1 MRRYLFITLC
11 CCLLFSPIR
20 AHEKDTIAI
29 AEHQN
34 QWTKVLDNA
43 LHNPAFMHN
52 VYTTSLSEMYLNLNY
67 KHANIPQQP
76 QLGNAHTL
84 GNATVSSYLHLNATT
99 TVWGGAS
106 YKTGKIRNIR
116 FNSTS
121 DYEQL
126 YPYVMADTIGGDL
139 QNEQYAFYG
148 GYAVKLKQWTF
159 GAKINFRAEH
169 EYRTI
174 DPRPRGIA
182 TDLTLRVGL
191 ARAYGN
197 YNIGAGV
204 GMHTYKQTN
213 NVDFYNPLGV
223 VTEYHMTGLGTNYVR
238 FAGAIRSSYYKG
250 TGTIADLQL
259 TPLNTSGAYL
269 SVEGT
274 YMPYNNILTELNAL
288 PISKLEVTTMAAQAG
303 WKHEGKWRW
312 ALFAG
317 YRMEHRRGKEHIA
330 GSSSSTE
337 YKSLIT
343 LSMYQNNK
351 ADYHLGGALSTGNQ
365 SKIML
370 NAQLGW
376 LNDYSEYIDLRRE
389 MAFAKT
395 YGRLGWQWLWC
406 NKTQQ
411 KHQNTAQWQIE
422 WNTNAA
428 YFHNNSKR
436 IVMPYAIMDKQITQ
450 LVNNIYAT
458 KTAHLWTLATQC
470 TVYHQPKQWKGVG
483 VFLKTAFAYS
493 HSALLHQVETNVAM
507 GVTF

>member
-1 MRRYLFITLC
+1 M
-11 CCLLFSPIR
+11 LFSPIR

-204 GMHTYKQTN
+204 A
-213 NVDFYNPLGV
+213 
-223 VTEYHMTGLGTNYVR
+223 YH
-238 FAGAIRSSYYKG
+238 
-250 TGTIADLQL
+250 
-259 TPLNTSGAYL
+259 
-269 SVEGT
+269 
-274 YMPYNNILTELNAL
+274 
-288 PISKLEVTTMAAQAG
+288 
-303 WKHEGKWRW
+303 
-312 ALFAG
+312 
-317 YRMEHRRGKEHIA
+317 
-330 GSSSSTE
+330 
-337 YKSLIT
+337 
-343 LSMYQNNK
+343 
-351 ADYHLGGALSTGNQ
+351 
-365 SKIML
+365 
-370 NAQLGW
+370 
-376 LNDYSEYIDLRRE
+376 
-389 MAFAKT
+389 
-395 YGRLGWQWLWC
+395 
-406 NKTQQ
+406 
-411 KHQNTAQWQIE
+411 
-422 WNTNAA
+422 
-428 YFHNNSKR
+428 
-436 IVMPYAIMDKQITQ
+436 
-450 LVNNIYAT
+450 
-458 KTAHLWTLATQC
+458 
-470 TVYHQPKQWKGVG
+470 
-483 VFLKTAFAYS
+483 
-493 HSALLHQVETNVAM
+493 
-507 GVTF
+507 